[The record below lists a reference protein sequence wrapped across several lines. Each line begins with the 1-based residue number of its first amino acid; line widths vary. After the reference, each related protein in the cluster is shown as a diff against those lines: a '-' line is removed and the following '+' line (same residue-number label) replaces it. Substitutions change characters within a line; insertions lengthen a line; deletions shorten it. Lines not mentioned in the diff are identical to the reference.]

1 MVELCL
7 RNSNLYKEDIMHS
20 YNIFFYLIY
29 KPTYVAKKNELSYNS
44 RILNYFYCISHEKK
58 TMPVGLMK
66 NTIFIV

>member
-1 MVELCL
+1 MVALCL

-29 KPTYVAKKNELSYNS
+29 NQHMMQKNELSYNS
-44 RILNYFYCISHEKK
+44 RILNYFYCISHETK